1 MSRQRFLPSRVN
13 GVAETP
19 PAVVFLW
26 ALIRLL
32 RPEQWMK
39 NGLVFAA
46 LLFSGRLQDL
56 GSVGVAVLAFA
67 AFCLASSSIY
77 CLNDALDAQE
87 DRLHARKRVRPVAA
101 GLVSPAQAVALA
113 SFLAGGAVY
122 LGFMVNIGLGI
133 SIVLYLG
140 IQVLYCFVLKHVVLL
155 DIMAVA
161 SGFVLRAVGGG
172 VAIEVELSLWF
183 LVCVPLLSLFL
194 AVAKR
199 RHELMTVES
208 AASHRPVLT
217 EYTPQLLDQMLAIL
231 SGAIIMAYLLYA
243 KDTIRPQLFILTS
256 PLVFYGVFRYLYLV
270 YRRAEGGS
278 PDELLLTD
286 APLLITVILW
296 VAAVAAIILTSNG

>member
-1 MSRQRFLPSRVN
+1 MSRQRFLPTRVN
-13 GVAETP
+13 GVAGTSP
-19 PAVVFLW
+19 GVVSLW

-56 GSVGVAVLAFA
+56 RSVGVAVLAFA

-77 CLNDALDAQE
+77 CLNDALDARE

-122 LGFMVNIGLGI
+122 LGFMVNIGLGL

-231 SGAIIMAYLLYA
+231 SGAVIMAYLLYA

-286 APLLITVILW
+286 TPLLITVILW
-296 VAAVAAIILTSNG
+296 VAAVAAIILA

>member
-1 MSRQRFLPSRVN
+1 MSRQRLLPSRVN
-13 GVAETP
+13 GVAGTS
-19 PAVVFLW
+19 PALVSLW

-32 RPEQWMK
+32 RPQQWMK

-56 GSVGVAVLAFA
+56 GSVGIAVLAFA

-77 CLNDALDAQE
+77 CLNDALDARE

-122 LGFMVNIGLGI
+122 LGFMVNIPLGL
-133 SIVLYLG
+133 SIVMYLG

-231 SGAIIMAYLLYA
+231 SGAVIMAYLLYA

-286 APLLITVILW
+286 TPLLITVILW
-296 VAAVAAIILTSNG
+296 VAAVAAIILT